1 MADTTPGILPAI
13 SRWLRREIFQKKL
26 MTWWGISGMVLFS
39 LACGFLAA
47 RDIKYTALPFVLGFG
62 MIGAVILY
70 YCIFKPLTGFYLV
83 TTLAFFAFYPNHL
96 LNQDL
101 PLSTA
106 VDILVL
112 FVFLGTFLNSK
123 KTAQKRGGLM
133 KTPVTIALLFYTLF
147 FFMQV
152 FNPDMHSIAGW
163 FASVKRYLVYIL
175 IYVAAYRLVDTPDKF
190 RFFLKFWVVFSF
202 AAAAYGCYQQWFG
215 LLPMEMRYIMSD
227 PLEFK
232 LMSQGGTIRKFSF
245 LSDVVSFG
253 VLSGAMAVLTL
264 VLAVNEKEKKK
275 KYILW
280 FFTIIMILGMLYSG
294 TRTTTIILP
303 AGIGLYAFM
312 TIQSKRTLIILFGSF
327 MVAFFVL
334 FAPIDTPVLNR
345 IRSTFDTKEASLNVR
360 DVNRHYIQP
369 YIYKHPIGGGIATTG
384 VEGRKFNP
392 GHTLAGFPPDSGLLK
407 SALET
412 GWIGLALT
420 ILFNLFILYQGIHYH
435 FRMRNEEYKK
445 YIAAIIACLFSI
457 IVTQYAQV
465 SVGQIPSAIFIFASI
480 SLIKRLLEFDEEEQR
495 LAKEKAPENA

>member
-1 MADTTPGILPAI
+1 
-13 SRWLRREIFQKKL
+13 
-26 MTWWGISGMVLFS
+26 MTWWGIGAMALFAI
-39 LACGFLAA
+39 ACGYLASK
-47 RDIKYTALPFVLGFG
+47 DKIIYSVFPIILGCG
-62 MIGAVILY
+62 LIGLVVLY
-70 YCIFKPLTGFYLV
+70 YCIFKPLIGFYLV

-96 LNQDL
+96 LNQDI

-106 VDILVL
+106 VDILML
-112 FVFLGTFLNSK
+112 FVFLGTFLNAK
-123 KTAQKRGGLM
+123 KTGQKRGNLI
-133 KTPVTIALLFYTLF
+133 KTAVSIALIFYTLYF
-147 FFMQV
+147 FIELL
-152 FNPDMHSIAGW
+152 NPDMHSVAGW

-175 IYVAAYRLVDTPDKF
+175 VYITAYRLIDTPDKF
-190 RFFLKFWVVFSF
+190 RYFLKFWICFSF

-215 LLPMEMRYIMSD
+215 LLPMEMKYIMSD

-253 VLSGAMAVLTL
+253 VLSGAMSVLTL
-264 VLAVNEKEKKK
+264 ILAVNEKDKKR

-294 TRTTTIILP
+294 TRTTTIIIP

-312 TIQSKRTLIILFGSF
+312 TIQSKRTLVILFGFF

-334 FAPIDTPVLNR
+334 FVPIDTPVLNR

-360 DVNRHYIQP
+360 DDNRHYIQP

-384 VEGRKFNP
+384 VEGRHFNP
-392 GHTLAGFPPDSGLLK
+392 SHPLAGFPPDSGLLK
-407 SALET
+407 AALET

-420 ILFNLFILYQGIHYH
+420 ILFNLMILYQGIHYH
-435 FRMRNEEYKK
+435 FRMHNEEYKK

-480 SLIKRLLEFDEEEQR
+480 SLIKRLMEFDEEETR
-495 LAKEKAPENA
+495 LQENNIENNELS